1 MRRILSILM
10 LLVLGLGPVVPAEA
24 LASGMASGWTGKANE
39 SRLPACCRRGGKH
52 HCAMDSARPE
62 SASETVVSAK
72 DSCPFSPHS
81 LTSTAP
87 TAAALVNAPASSI
100 AYCTGLRTLRAS
112 TVAATM
118 SERRNWPK
126 RGPPAAQIL

>member
-24 LASGMASGWTGKANE
+24 LASGMASGWTGKVDEA
-39 SRLPACCRRGGKH
+39 RLPACCRRGGKH
-52 HCAMDSARPE
+52 HCEMGSSRPE
-62 SASETVVSAK
+62 SASETIISAK
-72 DSCPFSPHS
+72 DCCPFSPHS
-81 LTSTAP
+81 LTSIAP
-87 TAAALVNAPASSI
+87 TASALASAPVSSI
-100 AYCTGLRTLRAS
+100 AYGTELRARCAHAA
-112 TVAATM
+112 AATM